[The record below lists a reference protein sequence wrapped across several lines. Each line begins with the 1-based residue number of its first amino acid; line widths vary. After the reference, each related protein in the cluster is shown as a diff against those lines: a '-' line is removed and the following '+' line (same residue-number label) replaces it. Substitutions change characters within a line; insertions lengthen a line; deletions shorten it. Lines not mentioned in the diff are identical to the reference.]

1 MTGFATRGAR
11 EEGRKRKNELS
22 RTETQI
28 SGRDAM
34 AARLALRRAARA
46 VGPDFERGSHILL
59 DVARRSIDGLR
70 GVTTAANELRVGA
83 IVQKDGNLLKVTKHS
98 YTQGQAR
105 SSGNVQV
112 EYRDL
117 RTGGKVQDRLS
128 PSDKVQR
135 ASLES
140 EEYDYLYDDGTTA
153 TAMHPVSFEQIEF
166 PLDELGTTARRFL
179 AEGCVL
185 KVLSFEGERISASL
199 PDEVE
204 LEVVEADPS
213 VKGESQDKQFKAA
226 KVGEHEAVVRV
237 PAFVEAGDRIV
248 VDTTSGNFVR
258 RVR

>member
-1 MTGFATRGAR
+1 
-11 EEGRKRKNELS
+11 
-22 RTETQI
+22 
-28 SGRDAM
+28 
-34 AARLALRRAARA
+34 
-46 VGPDFERGSHILL
+46 
-59 DVARRSIDGLR
+59 
-70 GVTTAANELRVGA
+70 
-83 IVQKDGNLLKVTKHS
+83 VQKDGNLLKVTKHS

-117 RTGGKVQDRLS
+117 RTGGKVQERLS
-128 PSDKVQR
+128 PSDKVER

-204 LEVVEADPS
+204 LQVVEADPS

-237 PAFVEAGDRIV
+237 PAFVEAGDRVV
-248 VDTTSGNFVR
+248 VDTSSGNFVR
-258 RVR
+258 RVRR

>member
-1 MTGFATRGAR
+1 M
-11 EEGRKRKNELS
+11 
-22 RTETQI
+22 QI
-28 SGRDAM
+28 SGRDEM

-46 VGPDFERGSHILL
+46 VGPESDPVCGYRAWLG
-59 DVARRSIDGLR
+59 VACGCIDGWR

-117 RTGGKVQDRLS
+117 RTGGKVQERLS
-128 PSDKVQR
+128 PSDKVER

-204 LEVVEADPS
+204 LQVVEADPS

-237 PAFVEAGDRIV
+237 PAFVEAGDRVV
-248 VDTTSGNFVR
+248 VDTSSGNFVR
-258 RVR
+258 RVRR